1 VSRLPVLSWCL
12 YDWAYSAF
20 TTIVVTFVFP
30 TYFVR
35 AVASDP
41 VGGTAAWAAAQ
52 ATAGLL
58 IAVTAAP
65 LGALADAGGRRRAFL
80 GVATAMMAALT
91 ASLWFVRPGAQSA
104 TLALALVAAATVAF
118 ETATVFY
125 NAMLPDIAARRRLG
139 RVSGLAWAAGY
150 AGGLVCLS
158 LCLWLLISPDPPRFG
173 LSRASAEPVRAC
185 ALLAGA
191 WIALFS
197 WPLLAFGPRDAPG
210 PPWRIALVRGAGTLG
225 RAVREAAGNLTLRR
239 FLVARMLYTDGLT
252 ALFAFG
258 GIYAAGSF
266 GMDAG
271 QVLKL
276 GIALNVTAGLGAA
289 GFALIEDRIGA
300 KATVLTALAALLG
313 FGAGALLARSAGVFW
328 VCALG
333 LGAFVGPAQAASR
346 SLMARLAPAATRN
359 AGFGLYALSGR
370 VTGFIGPMAFG
381 AATAGFA
388 SQRAGMAAILVPLAA
403 GGLLLVR
410 TPVPTSA

>member
-1 VSRLPVLSWCL
+1 MLSWCL

-35 AVASDP
+35 AVAADP
-41 VGGTAAWAAAQ
+41 VGGTAAWATAQ
-52 ATAGLL
+52 TIAGLV

-65 LGALADAGGRRRAFL
+65 LGALADAGGRRRALL
-80 GVATAMMAALT
+80 GTLT
-91 ASLWFVRPGAQSA
+91 AAMATLTAALWFVRPDARDAS
-104 TLALALVAAATVAF
+104 LALVLVAAATIAF

-125 NAMLPDIAARRRLG
+125 NAMLPDIAAPRRLG
-139 RVSGLAWAAGY
+139 RTSGLAWASGY

-158 LCLWLLISPDPPRFG
+158 LCLWLLISPHPPRFG
-173 LSRASAEPVRAC
+173 LSQAAAEPVRAC

-210 PPWRIALVRGAGTLG
+210 PAWRIALARGAATLG
-225 RAVREAAGNLTLRR
+225 RAVREAARDLTLRR

-258 GIYAAGSF
+258 GIYATGSF
-266 GMDAG
+266 GMDAA

-300 KATVLTALAALLG
+300 KTTVLTALAALLA
-313 FGAGALLARSAGVFW
+313 FGAGALLARSVGAFW

-346 SLMARLAPAATRN
+346 SLMAQLAPAETRN

-370 VTGFIGPMAFG
+370 VTGFIGPLAFG

-388 SQRAGMAAILVPLAA
+388 SQRAGMAAILVLLAA

-410 TPVPTSA
+410 TPIPTSA